1 MGILNVTPDSFS
13 DGGYFLKPS
22 DALNHAENLI
32 RDGADIIDIGGESSR
47 PGSSP
52 VTITEELKRVA
63 PVINL
68 IKKNFPDTLI
78 SIDTYK
84 SEVASEAI
92 NLGADLVNDITG
104 LKGCDK
110 MASLISK
117 MKVPIVIMHMR
128 GKPENMQDN
137 THYSDLISEISFFF
151 KSQIDLAK
159 SYGIKDDKIILDPG
173 IGFGKSL
180 DQNFI
185 ILKNINKF
193 CRLGYPI
200 LIGTSRKSFLTKTL
214 KTNSN
219 DVSEGT
225 IASSLFC
232 ILNGA
237 SILRVHDVKKIKRS
251 VEIIEK
257 IMKFD

>member
-13 DGGYFLKPS
+13 DGGNFLKHS
-22 DALNHAENLI
+22 NALKHAESLI

-52 VTITEELKRVA
+52 VTKAEELKRVI
-63 PVINL
+63 PIINL
-68 IKKNFPDTLI
+68 VRKNFPDILI

-92 NLGADLVNDITG
+92 NFGADLVNDITG
-104 LKGCDK
+104 LKGCNK

-117 MKVPIVIMHMR
+117 TKVPIVIMHMR
-128 GKPENMQDN
+128 GKPKNMQHN
-137 THYSDLISEISFFF
+137 THYTDLISEISTFF

-159 SYGIKDDKIILDPG
+159 SYGITDDKIILDPG

-185 ILKNINKF
+185 ILKNINIF
-193 CRLGYPI
+193 CDLGYPI
-200 LIGTSRKSFLTKTL
+200 LIGTSRKSFLTKIL
-214 KTNSN
+214 NTNSN
-219 DVSEGT
+219 DVIEGT

-237 SILRVHDVKKIKRS
+237 SILRVHDVKEIKRS
-251 VEIIEK
+251 VQIFEK
-257 IMKFD
+257 IMKSK

>member
-13 DGGYFLKPS
+13 DGGHFLRPS
-22 DALNHAENLI
+22 DALKHAENLI

-52 VTITEELKRVA
+52 VTITEELKRVT

-117 MKVPIVIMHMR
+117 TKAKIVIMHMR
-128 GKPENMQDN
+128 GKPKNMQDN
-137 THYSDLISEISFFF
+137 THYTDLISEISFF
-151 KSQIDLAK
+151 
-159 SYGIKDDKIILDPG
+159 
-173 IGFGKSL
+173 
-180 DQNFI
+180 
-185 ILKNINKF
+185 LKVK
-193 CRLGYPI
+193 
-200 LIGTSRKSFLTKTL
+200 LI
-214 KTNSN
+214 
-219 DVSEGT
+219 
-225 IASSLFC
+225 
-232 ILNGA
+232 
-237 SILRVHDVKKIKRS
+237 
-251 VEIIEK
+251 
-257 IMKFD
+257 

>member
-13 DGGYFLKPS
+13 DGGYFLRPS
-22 DALNHAENLI
+22 DALKHAENLI

-52 VTITEELKRVA
+52 VTIAEELKRVT

-92 NLGADLVNDITG
+92 NFGADLVNDITG

-117 MKVPIVIMHMR
+117 TKVPIVIMHMR
-128 GKPENMQDN
+128 GKPKNMQDN
-137 THYSDLISEISFFF
+137 THYTDLISEISFFF
-151 KSQIDLAK
+151 KSQVDLAK

-193 CRLGYPI
+193 CHLGYPI

-219 DVSEGT
+219 DVIEGT

-257 IMKFD
+257 IMKS

>member
-13 DGGYFLKPS
+13 DGGYFLRPS
-22 DALNHAENLI
+22 DALKHAENLI

-52 VTITEELKRVA
+52 VTIAEELKRVT

-92 NLGADLVNDITG
+92 NFGADLVNDITG

-117 MKVPIVIMHMR
+117 TKVPIVIMHMR
-128 GKPENMQDN
+128 GKPKNMQDN
-137 THYSDLISEISFFF
+137 THYTDLISEIFFF
-151 KSQIDLAK
+151 KSQVDLAK
-159 SYGIKDDKIILDPG
+159 SYGIRDDKIILDPG
-173 IGFGKSL
+173 IGLKSL

-193 CRLGYPI
+193 CHLGYPI

-219 DVSEGT
+219 DVIEGT

-237 SILRVHDVKKIKRS
+237 SILRVHDVKK
-251 VEIIEK
+251 
-257 IMKFD
+257 